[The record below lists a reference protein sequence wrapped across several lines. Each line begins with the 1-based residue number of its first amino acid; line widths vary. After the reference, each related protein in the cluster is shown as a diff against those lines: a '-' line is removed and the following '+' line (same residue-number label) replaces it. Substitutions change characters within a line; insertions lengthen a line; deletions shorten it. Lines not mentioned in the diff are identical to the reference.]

1 MNHKNNNFF
10 KQLCRWSFFRWDH
23 LAICLM
29 MGLLGWLLILI
40 TSKISIFD
48 PVKAAFD
55 DFSMTDVFFEI
66 QSNGYAEY
74 DDNIVIVDMTELN
87 TRDAIA
93 RVITDIKSCQPRV
106 LGVDLIFE
114 RPGSDQSDDV
124 SLVSAIE
131 SGDCQ
136 QLLSCKLRDYDNN
149 SETFKNCLYSFFHD
163 FGDFKWGYTNYHQIR
178 MGGVTRET
186 SQRQN
191 LNDSVV
197 YSFPYLLACYYT
209 KKKPSMEEV
218 NEREIIY
225 ANVKFHVIKSSEVL
239 QHKDELKDKLILLG
253 TMNEEA
259 DMHFSPIGKI
269 PGVEV
274 VAYSILSYI
283 KHDKIIKMSR
293 LSSLLLTF
301 LLCYLAA
308 WMGYKIERWNSVFFA
323 ILAKIFNFG
332 LAVILIGITL
342 NVFVTSDYY
351 IDLLYPLLGLALV
364 EDVRQLYTGII
375 KWAVKKKKIG
385 FLKSSLY
392 ADI

>member
-1 MNHKNNNFF
+1 MSQEN
-10 KQLCRWSFFRWDH
+10 KQLIKRLCRWSFFRWDH

-93 RVITDIKSCQPRV
+93 QVITDIKSCKPKV

-114 RPGSDQSDDV
+114 RPSSDQSDDI

-131 SGDCQ
+131 NGDCPQ
-136 QLLSCKLRDYDNN
+136 ILSCKLRDYDNN

-163 FGDFKWGYTNYHQIR
+163 FGDFKWGYTNYQQIR

-186 SQRQN
+186 SQRQS

-197 YSFPYLLACYYT
+197 YSFPYLLASYYT
-209 KKKPSMEEV
+209 GKKPSVEEV

-239 QHKDELKDKLILLG
+239 QHKGELKNKLILLG
-253 TMNEEA
+253 TVNEEA

-269 PGVEV
+269 PGVQV

-283 KHDKIIKMSR
+283 KHDRIIKMSR

-301 LLCYLAA
+301 VLCYLGA
-308 WMGYKIERWNSVFFA
+308 WMGYKMEQWNSVFFA

-332 LAVILIGITL
+332 LAVILIGFTL
-342 NVFVTSDYY
+342 YVFVTSDYY

-364 EDVRQLYTGII
+364 EDVRQLYVGII
-375 KWAVKKKKIG
+375 RWAVRKKKIG

-392 ADI
+392 AEV